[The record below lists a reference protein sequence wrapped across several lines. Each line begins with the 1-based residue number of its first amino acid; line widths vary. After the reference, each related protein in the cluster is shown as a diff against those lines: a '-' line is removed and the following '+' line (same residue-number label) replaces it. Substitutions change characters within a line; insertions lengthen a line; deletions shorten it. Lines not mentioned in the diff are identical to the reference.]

1 MSVFYLINWHVDLF
15 IWVSCIMMFPAP
27 MGLKTWDSSGC
38 HMTNHYTVSQ
48 IYKRMFE
55 KKHFHDRNVLL
66 SLIYFYKSIN
76 LSLLNLSLWDNLS
89 KSSFFNSFFFCFQ
102 THYSCSPCTWSNATQ
117 NKIHPQQHRDHKRH
131 KNADLQEFFK
141 LNSSRIPQCSCCS
154 LLLKIC
160 DKWIMMIL
168 TIIIMTITTKT
179 NKVFWPGVFWW
190 CESGHR
196 WHSRW

>member
-89 KSSFFNSFFFCFQ
+89 KSGFFNSFFFVSKPIIPVVPVHGAMQ
-102 THYSCSPCTWSNATQ
+102 H
-117 NKIHPQQHRDHKRH
+117 KIK
-131 KNADLQEFFK
+131 FI
-141 LNSSRIPQCSCCS
+141 LNNTEITKDIKTLIYRNS
-154 LLLKIC
+154 L
-160 DKWIMMIL
+160 
-168 TIIIMTITTKT
+168 
-179 NKVFWPGVFWW
+179 N
-190 CESGHR
+190 
-196 WHSRW
+196 